1 MFKENKMAI
10 KQDVDLDIGLTT
22 PEVSKRIKQGLVNE
36 ATDNQFKSNWQIIA
50 ENTFTYFN
58 LIFAILAGLLI
69 VVGSYR
75 DLSFLPVIIANTI
88 IGIVQEIR
96 AKHVLSK
103 LTVMNEAEVL
113 VIRDG
118 KKIQQPIEKLVQ
130 DDVVI
135 LKTGDQVPADGRVLA
150 GEARVNEALLTGEA
164 DEIKKTIGSE
174 LMFW

>member
-1 MFKENKMAI
+1 MAA
-10 KQDVDLDIGLTT
+10 KQHIDLDIGLTT

-75 DLSFLPVIIANTI
+75 DLSFLTVIIANTI

-118 KKIQQPIEKLVQ
+118 KKYDNQ
-130 DDVVI
+130 
-135 LKTGDQVPADGRVLA
+135 LK
-150 GEARVNEALLTGEA
+150 N
-164 DEIKKTIGSE
+164 
-174 LMFW
+174 